1 MTQQLTQYEGK
12 RVVLM
17 KSGLIH
23 WVTEETGTKLS
34 EHLANQSAHSFIR
47 INELNITLNSA
58 EMEGVYTQK
67 QYEDVCRVKSGEWQ
81 CAYGNWHLKRGE
93 CKCKEEKRRQ
103 LEQDQRRARDA
114 ANYRE
119 LTPEEREANKER
131 LLKMSEKAAL
141 NQLSFAMIKF
151 KKGNREKNKI
161 RRSTIEEWEQ
171 ENGRKADLTQLS
183 CE

>member
-1 MTQQLTQYEGK
+1 MTTALTSYEGK

-34 EHLANQSAHSFIR
+34 DHLANQSAHSFIR

-67 QYEDVCRVKSGEWQ
+67 QYEDVCRVKGGEWQ
-81 CAYGNWHLKRGE
+81 CAWGNWHQKRGE
-93 CKCKEEKRRQ
+93 CKCKQEADEERKRIMKQ
-103 LEQDQRRARDA
+103 ERDA
-114 ANYRE
+114 VDNRP
-119 LTPEEREANKER
+119 LTEEERENRKEK
-131 LLKMSEKAAL
+131 LLKMSEMAAL
-141 NQLSFAMIKF
+141 NQLSFAMGRF
-151 KKGNREKNKI
+151 RKGNRDRNKI

-171 ENGRKADLTQLS
+171 KSGQKADLTQLA